1 MDAKLGDTYLRNI
14 VRNYRMYREMAEKAI
29 KQVRSDEDLN
39 RELDKDSNSIA
50 IIAKHVGG
58 NLRSRFR
65 DFLTSDGEKPDRN
78 RDSEFETPRNVSR
91 EQLLKWWSDGWDI
104 AMASIEALTAADLAR
119 TVRIRDE
126 QMLVVEALNRS
137 ITHTAYHVGQI
148 VYLARHFASP
158 NWETLSIPKGKS
170 AEADR
175 GPGAGKR

>member
-29 KQVRSDEDLN
+29 KQVRSEEDLN

-91 EQLLKWWSDGWDI
+91 DQLLKWWSDGWDI

-119 TVRIRDE
+119 PVRIRDE

-137 ITHTAYHVGQI
+137 IAHTAYHVGQI